1 MCYTNRCSIIPIDV
15 VDVCNTP
22 PRPADS
28 NGIIIVKLKRKFQ
41 YRGHVCFESV
51 RPNFMQNLL
60 YHDTEIDLGNISGF
74 LHNEESQDSLSI
86 NVINNVI
93 IGD

>member
-1 MCYTNRCSIIPIDV
+1 
-15 VDVCNTP
+15 
-22 PRPADS
+22 
-28 NGIIIVKLKRKFQ
+28 
-41 YRGHVCFESV
+41 
-51 RPNFMQNLL
+51 MQNLL
-60 YHDTEIDLGNISGF
+60 YHDTEIDLGNISDF

>member
-1 MCYTNRCSIIPIDV
+1 
-15 VDVCNTP
+15 
-22 PRPADS
+22 
-28 NGIIIVKLKRKFQ
+28 
-41 YRGHVCFESV
+41 
-51 RPNFMQNLL
+51 MQNLL

-86 NVINNVI
+86 NVINNII

>member
-1 MCYTNRCSIIPIDV
+1 MKDVLCVIPIDV
-15 VDVCNTP
+15 VDVCNTI

-28 NGIIIVKLKRKFQ
+28 NGIIIVKLKRKLQ
-41 YRGHVCFESV
+41 YRGHACFESV
-51 RPNFMQNLL
+51 KPNFIHNLL

-74 LHNEESQDSLSI
+74 LPNEKSQDSLSI
-86 NVINNVI
+86 NVLNNII